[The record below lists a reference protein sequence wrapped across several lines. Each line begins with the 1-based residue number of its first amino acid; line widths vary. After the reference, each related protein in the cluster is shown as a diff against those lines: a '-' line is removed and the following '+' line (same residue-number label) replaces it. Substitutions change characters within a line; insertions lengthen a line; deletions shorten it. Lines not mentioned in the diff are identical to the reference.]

1 MTAFLKIYYV
11 KQHLIKLLVLNIHNL
26 NKICKNAV
34 SALQKIS
41 YTNER
46 NVEACVKMCV
56 CEWGRTRHNLNVQ
69 EEQLKE

>member
-11 KQHLIKLLVLNIHNL
+11 EQHLIKLLVLNIHNL
-26 NKICKNAV
+26 NKIYKNAV

-46 NVEACVKMCV
+46 NVEA
-56 CEWGRTRHNLNVQ
+56 
-69 EEQLKE
+69 